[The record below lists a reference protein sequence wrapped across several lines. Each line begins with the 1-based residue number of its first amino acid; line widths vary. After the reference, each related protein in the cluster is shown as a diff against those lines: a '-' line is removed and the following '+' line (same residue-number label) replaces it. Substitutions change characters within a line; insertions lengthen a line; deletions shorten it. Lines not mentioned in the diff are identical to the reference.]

1 MEKKGAAF
9 DERNTLSMGVDLL
22 CFGVVW
28 QPVAQETL
36 HRQKGE

>member
-1 MEKKGAAF
+1 MLGGKKGAAF
-9 DERNTLSMGVDLL
+9 DERNTLSSVDLL

-36 HRQKGE
+36 NF